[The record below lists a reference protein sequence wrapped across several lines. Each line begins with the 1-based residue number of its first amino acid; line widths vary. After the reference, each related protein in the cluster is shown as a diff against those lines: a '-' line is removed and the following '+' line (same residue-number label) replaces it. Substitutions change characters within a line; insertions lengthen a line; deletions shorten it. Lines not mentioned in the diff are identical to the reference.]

1 MCDWVQGRNEGQLAT
16 GVLGQ
21 APGRVSES
29 RAWQNLKQSER
40 EGEREGGSAQDMGHM
55 TEKKITFYYQGV

>member
-1 MCDWVQGRNEGQLAT
+1 MWKKVAAYMPEFTVDEGQLET

-40 EGEREGGSAQDMGHM
+40 EREGEHKLWG
-55 TEKKITFYYQGV
+55 T